1 MDLHDPAGWGM
12 FFTFTKERGSCGTPY
27 RCLLPKGIEGML
39 VAGRCMSVTHE
50 ALASTRVTATGMA
63 CGQAAG
69 TAAALAVATRT
80 SPRQIDVEMLQ
91 DHLVQDKAWLRDAWM
106 RDTPLWAAFEADRQR
121 RQEAIRQG
129 GAVGAHTIILR

>member
-91 DHLVQDKAWLRDAWM
+91 DHLVQDKAWLPSKPIANVARKRSA
-106 RDTPLWAAFEADRQR
+106 RAARWVRTRSSSAEPHA
-121 RQEAIRQG
+121 A
-129 GAVGAHTIILR
+129 L